1 MHSRRKRYPNYH
13 QRGGIA
19 PTLVYAR
26 EGYIPIPSCNEYAE
40 SCRSSSLG
48 LQLAPGRQV
57 EIGPPSLAICR
68 SWSLGLQLAPGRQVA
83 IGPPSLAICRSW
95 SLGLQ
100 LAPGRQVAIG
110 PPSLAI
116 CRSWSLGLQLAPGRQ
131 VAIGPPSLA
140 VLGLGSSLPNEV
152 LTPWEATENANSII
166 STGTYEYFFMTFLLR
181 VSRLRLR
188 ELLVSRLRVAGIFS
202 CRWREPRRGCSIA
215 DQGSVTA

>member
-57 EIGPPSLAICR
+57 E
-68 SWSLGLQLAPGRQVA
+68 

-188 ELLVSRLRVAGIFS
+188 ELLVSRLRVAAIFS

>member
-40 SCRSSSLG
+40 SCRSWSLG

-57 EIGPPSLAICR
+57 AIGPPSLAICC

-83 IGPPSLAICRSW
+83 IGPPSLAIC
-95 SLGLQ
+95 
-100 LAPGRQVAIG
+100 
-110 PPSLAI
+110 
-116 CRSWSLGLQLAPGRQ
+116 CSWSLGLQLAPGRQ

-140 VLGLGSSLPNEV
+140 VLGLGSSLPNGV

-181 VSRLRLR
+181 VSR
-188 ELLVSRLRVAGIFS
+188 
-202 CRWREPRRGCSIA
+202 
-215 DQGSVTA
+215 